1 MCCFLYA
8 MYNRVSF
15 SIYCFGCLRP
25 FEQVVVG
32 LMVISKQTHLSKRM
46 SLRGGF
52 LVTLLGAMLSP
63 MPFSKSL
70 IDWGVATDWVRE

>member
-1 MCCFLYA
+1 
-8 MYNRVSF
+8 
-15 SIYCFGCLRP
+15 
-25 FEQVVVG
+25 
-32 LMVISKQTHLSKRM
+32 MVISKQTHLSEQM

-70 IDWGVATDWVRE
+70 IDWGVATDWVLE